1 MWTLVICH
9 LFLLCA
15 VSLLQLPPFLLIT
28 SPSSMSL
35 QFISFYPNA
44 DFLQDA
50 ANVFRFLLFFHSLI
64 LFSLCVGKFAHPGVG
79 GGCY

>member
-1 MWTLVICH
+1 MDPLY
-9 LFLLCA
+9 LPSLSFLRRVPA
-15 VSLLQLPPFLLIT
+15 SAPSLPLNT
-28 SPSSMSL
+28 SPSSSISL

-44 DFLQDA
+44 DFFQDA

-64 LFSLCVGKFAHPGVG
+64 LFSLCVGKLADPGVG